1 MNSLVIFGLTIYLL
15 GMLGV
20 GYYASKKVKGFD
32 DYMVAGRRLGFGLA
46 TGSLVATWFC
56 TGSVM
61 GASGSIYSDGLMS
74 VVSDPFAASL
84 SLILAGAFYV
94 GFMRRMNL
102 ITVTEIFGKYYSVK
116 SEIFAAVLM
125 IPVYIGWLGSQMVAM
140 GYIIN
145 ALIGMNITFAIL
157 LGSVIVLVYTYQGGM
172 WADTLTDFVQLIFI
186 MIGLLI
192 MTPIIIQDAGGYS
205 NIFKNTPPE
214 FLDFY
219 PKNAGYNDWIPYIGQ
234 WVLMGFGCV
243 VGQDLIQRSLSSK
256 TEHIARASAITAG
269 IIYILM
275 GTMPLIIGLAGR
287 ILMPTGVDD
296 PEMLMPLMAMKY
308 LSPFMIVLFMGALV
322 SALMSSADSSLL
334 AGVSLITT
342 NIMFKLKPGRSDV
355 QKLKDA
361 RNVTI
366 ILAIASVF
374 TALWIQ
380 EIYDLMVNSWATLW
394 VAIFAPVTFAI
405 YWKKANTLAAW
416 VSMIAGTSTW
426 LMYIFI
432 VWIIKGET
440 DDSVFYAAAT
450 YGGVVSILSYIITT
464 LARYNKIK
472 PHHMIQEDPEI
483 K

>member
-1 MNSLVIFGLTIYLL
+1 MNSLVILGLTIYLL

-84 SLILAGAFYV
+84 SLILSGLFYV
-94 GFMRRMNL
+94 GYMRRMKL
-102 ITVTEIFGKYYSVK
+102 VTVTEVFGIYYSKK
-116 SEIFAAVLM
+116 SEIFASILM

-145 ALIGMNITFAIL
+145 TLIGMNITGAIL
-157 LGSVIVLVYTYQGGM
+157 LGSVIVLIYTYQGGM

-186 MIGLLI
+186 LIGLLL
-192 MTPIIIQDAGGYS
+192 MTPIIVGDAGGYA
-205 NIFKNTPPE
+205 NILKNTPDE
-214 FLDFY
+214 FLNFY
-219 PKNAGYNDWIPYIGQ
+219 PKNAAYTDWVPYIGQ

-269 IIYILM
+269 IIYLLM
-275 GTMPLIIGLAGR
+275 GFMPLIIGLAGR
-287 ILMPTGVDD
+287 LLMPGVED
-296 PEMLMPLMAMKY
+296 PEMLMPLMALKY

-342 NIMFKLKPGRSDV
+342 NIMFRIKPDKTDA

-394 VAIFAPVTFAI
+394 VAIFAPVTFAL

-426 LMYIFI
+426 LFYIFI

-450 YGGVVSILSYIITT
+450 YGGVVSILSYVITT
-464 LARYNKIK
+464 FVRFNTIK
-472 PHHMIQEDPEI
+472 PHHMIQEDAEI